1 MRLNAFVVLI
11 ALAAGTVLGGILGA
25 ILAVPLTAA
34 AWGIVQ
40 VWDGPDTP
48 ARWARRKRPEG
59 DTRETL
65 PDRVAQRSLD
75 RPRAERAARPK
86 DA

>member
-1 MRLNAFVVLI
+1 VLI

-25 ILAVPLTAA
+25 VLAVPLTAA

-40 VWDGPDTP
+40 VWNGPDTP
-48 ARWARRKRPEG
+48 ARWAQRKRPEG
-59 DTRETL
+59 DNRETL
-65 PDRVAQRSLD
+65 PDRVAQRSID
-75 RPRAERAARPK
+75 RPRMERAARPQ